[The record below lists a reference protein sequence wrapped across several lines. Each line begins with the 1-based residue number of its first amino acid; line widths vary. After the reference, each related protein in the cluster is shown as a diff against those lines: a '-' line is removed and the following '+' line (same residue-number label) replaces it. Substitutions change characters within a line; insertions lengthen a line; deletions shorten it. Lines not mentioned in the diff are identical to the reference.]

1 MGYIRPQYL
10 FFLSVLKISLSF
22 PGVWVYR
29 EKHFNGF
36 RTRDCALK
44 IGYEDGEFHEKG
56 QEKTDRHQQ
65 NLFVLL
71 KPKLA
76 N

>member
-29 EKHFNGF
+29 EKDFNGF

-44 IGYEDGEFHEKG
+44 IGYEDGEFHEKKG
-56 QEKTDRHQQ
+56 KKRLTGINRTC
-65 NLFVLL
+65 LYCLSL
-71 KPKLA
+71 S
-76 N
+76 